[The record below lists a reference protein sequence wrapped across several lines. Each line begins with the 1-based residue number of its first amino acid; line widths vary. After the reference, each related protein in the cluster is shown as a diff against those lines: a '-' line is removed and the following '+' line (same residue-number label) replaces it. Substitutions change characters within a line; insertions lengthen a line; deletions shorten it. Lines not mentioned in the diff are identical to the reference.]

1 MKKIIRAIMI
11 VGCFLG
17 LASLLRIHAQQRE
30 DVIQT
35 AVLQDRTGSAVK
47 EVTSHQPQALQ
58 MALTVKL
65 PAGETLLTLADQ
77 DNVKFKVGDITDL
90 QPEEDITAR
99 VDQQHQL
106 LLKNAQNESREVEVI
121 VPLTIADPLLLS
133 SLQLELQVADSV
145 ETFTLPEVAVTATD
159 TEEAVKESTKDASKK
174 SSKKSSKASSQ
185 QRPADSA
192 KDTTTKE
199 SIAKEVTTKDDTK
212 EATTSSD
219 NQTAESKQPSSQT
232 NGNSSSKQATKT
244 SESTTK
250 QSASDEVAKVASATQ
265 AKDSQRLASIKSAL
279 ASEEIPVHR
288 AQIQIESWSNELIM
302 GGTILDKDVTLYEKK
317 LGEDQNIKVGGYYG
331 GTNFNNFETRYHSS
345 YLQKNGGEKAYA
357 IAINGQPTLG
367 ETDTIEVYYPNVGAY
382 TTSTTAETPTK
393 QMGVLIQISNL
404 KYHKKITDNDNTGRA
419 YFDFSNNFYSG
430 MVYNG
435 IYEFDLDMTFT
446 DAEGKKA
453 LRFPEKNAQD
463 DYRTHF
469 TFGSLNGN
477 QDDQHEWAG
486 TRSDLPGKLAPNAL
500 IEKHD
505 EGWYEGVGIG
515 VTPEEDH
522 SGDQY
527 WGDYLGS
534 SDYELGAVSFPMVGT
549 TQLFKLRSEFGFTW
563 QSFSSGYIMPLE
575 PAAPQKTVHRTS
587 ERGPENNNLD
597 GVTIDRDADDLNSF
611 YYTIY
616 QPTYSIPNE
625 SIAKPNEIIFRDRLP
640 QGVTV
645 TKENIQLFNTDG
657 NLIDVKR
664 GDITISEDGTVVYR
678 LSDQEIEA
686 LTFDGKSFAIQLKV
700 TLADDFVGTLKN
712 RASIEF
718 NSGDE
723 HTWRKRTN
731 RVVTRFFR
739 GYPHEFQ
746 KIDGTTNQPLTGAEF
761 IVQKADGE
769 YLTFDR
775 SGKFEKVV
783 TDRAAATRLTGD
795 DTGKLKITG
804 LPRGNYTLIETR
816 APEGYV
822 IGPDT
827 KFTVSNQAQSTPQ
840 QIKNDPYSLPVTGGQ
855 GIFWFIIIGLTLTL
869 SSIVIW
875 RTHTRGG

>member
-11 VGCFLG
+11 LGCFLG

-30 DVIQT
+30 DIIQT
-35 AVLQDRTGSAVK
+35 AVLQDRTGNAVK
-47 EVTSHQPQALQ
+47 EVTSHQPQDLQ

-65 PAGETLLTLADQ
+65 PAGETMVTLADQ
-77 DNVKFKVGDITDL
+77 DNAKFKIGDISDL

-99 VDQQHQL
+99 VDRQHHL
-106 LLKNAQNESREVEVI
+106 LLRNDQDEMRKVAVI
-121 VPLTIADPLLLS
+121 VPLEVTNPLLIA

-145 ETFTLPEVAVTATD
+145 ETFTLPEVTVTADD
-159 TEEAVKESTKDASKK
+159 TEEAVKESTKDSAKESV
-174 SSKKSSKASSQ
+174 KASSK

-192 KDTTTKE
+192 KDTQTKE
-199 SIAKEVTTKDDTK
+199 SIVKETTGEDTAKESVASSDQKASENKRQGSQTTGNSQSK
-212 EATTSSD
+212 EATTSS
-219 NQTAESKQPSSQT
+219 ESV
-232 NGNSSSKQATKT
+232 TK
-244 SESTTK
+244 K
-250 QSASDEVAKVASATQ
+250 AVSDEVAKVANSTQ
-265 AKDSQRLASIKSAL
+265 AKNVQRLATIKSAL
-279 ASEEIPVHR
+279 ANEEIPVHR
-288 AQIQIESWSNELIM
+288 AQIQMESWSDELIM

-317 LGEDQNIKVGGYYG
+317 LGEDQNITVGGYYG

-357 IAINGQPTLG
+357 IALNGKPDLD

-382 TTSTTAETPTK
+382 TTSTTAETPTE

-404 KYHKKITDNDNTGRA
+404 KYHEKMEKANAGRA

-435 IYEFDLDMTFT
+435 IYEFDIDMTFT
-446 DAEGKKA
+446 NADGTKA
-453 LRFPEKNAQD
+453 LRFPGKNAQD
-463 DYRTHF
+463 DYQTHF

-477 QDDQHEWAG
+477 EPDQHEWAG
-486 TRSDLPGKLAPNAL
+486 TRSGLVGKLAPQAL
-500 IEKHD
+500 IKEHD
-505 EGWYEGVGIG
+505 KGWYEGIGIG
-515 VTPEEDH
+515 VTPGEDH

-575 PAAPQKTVHRTS
+575 PAAPQKTVHRTN
-587 ERGPENNNLD
+587 ELGLGNNNLD

-657 NLIDVKR
+657 KLIDVGG
-664 GDITISEDGTVVYR
+664 GDITISEDGTVVYK

-718 NSGDE
+718 NSGDG

-746 KIDGTTNQPLTGAEF
+746 KIDGTTNKPLTGAEF
-761 IVQKADGE
+761 IVRNAAGG

-783 TDRAAATRLTGD
+783 TDRVAATRLTGD
-795 DTGKLKITG
+795 DTGKFRITG
-804 LPRGNYTLIETR
+804 LPRGEYTLIETQ

-822 IGPDT
+822 IGSAT
-827 KFTVSNQAQSTPQ
+827 KFTISDKIQSTPQ

-855 GIFWFIIIGLTLTL
+855 GIFWFMVIGLTLTL

-875 RTHTRGG
+875 RTHPRGG